1 MDDHEVARASALTAV
16 TTTPMSPTPPLTH
29 ELQTLKSLTN
39 YPAWIFEELRPFLG
53 MQLAEI
59 GGGLGAFTAVIAREH
74 VLRHPGASL
83 DVFEP
88 DTALFDALGKFL
100 HEQFHPLMQ
109 AGRLQ
114 TIQSEFRSPP
124 QRYDTTILVNVLEH
138 IEDDGRLLDSIYES
152 LAPHGILIVYV
163 PALPWLF
170 SPLDHAV
177 GHFRRYDKRRLHR
190 LFESHHFEVVKAIYM
205 DMAGILPWYLFN
217 VLGRSRAI
225 NARLAQLYDR
235 WCVPATKFVERRC
248 GAPLGKNLLIIG
260 QKP

>member
-1 MDDHEVARASALTAV
+1 
-16 TTTPMSPTPPLTH
+16 MSPTSPLTH

-53 MQLAEI
+53 TQLAEI
-59 GGGLGAFTAVIAREH
+59 GGGLGAFTAVIARKH
-74 VLRHPGASL
+74 VLRHPNASL

-88 DTALFDALGKFL
+88 DAALFDALGEFL

-109 AGRLQ
+109 TGRLQ
-114 TIQSEFRSPP
+114 TIQGEFRSPP
-124 QRYDTTILVNVLEH
+124 QQYDTAILVNVLEH

-152 LAPHGILIVYV
+152 LAPHGKLIVYV

-170 SPLDHAV
+170 SQLDHAV
-177 GHFRRYDKRRLHR
+177 GHVRRYDKRRLR
-190 LFESHHFEVVKAIYM
+190 QLFETHRFEVVKAIYM

-217 VLGRSRAI
+217 VLGRSRTI
-225 NARLAQLYDR
+225 NARLARIYDR